1 VFDKKDNGNRL
12 NLKMILPTDYDINL
26 EIEKFRNK
34 IIEKYKIYI

>member
-1 VFDKKDNGNRL
+1 
-12 NLKMILPTDYDINL
+12 MILPTDYDINL